1 MSESLR
7 HECDSVDERAAA
19 YALGAV
25 DPAEEQE
32 VGEHLKMCPRPHHEA
47 RSLVDAAT
55 LLPASLD
62 PVRPSEQLRG
72 RLMATIAETPQ
83 EHTTAAP
90 VAIDR
95 GRRRTEGPPVTWWRF
110 SPLPSALAAAALAAA
125 VGLGAWG
132 FAQSERLATRDAA
145 LSAIAS
151 ADAVYPAAGE
161 AGAGWVV
168 ESDDRALFI
177 AEGLAELPDDR
188 LYELWLIGPD
198 GAPVPVG
205 ALSEPDDLVLAT
217 LERSL
222 QDATTFAITVETERV
237 EAPTTEPVLIADL
250 AG

>member
-1 MSESLR
+1 MSHHARQECESI
-7 HECDSVDERAAA
+7 DEIAAA

-25 DPAEEQE
+25 EPAEERS
-32 VGEHLKMCPRPHHEA
+32 VSEHLATCALPHEEA
-47 RSLVDAAT
+47 RSLLEAAAVV
-55 LLPASLD
+55 PVALD
-62 PVRPSEQLRG
+62 PVSPSDQLRA

-83 EHTTAAP
+83 EHRATRHL
-90 VAIDR
+90 IDR
-95 GRRRTEGPPVTWWRF
+95 ASPAESARRPWWRL

-132 FAQSERLATRDAA
+132 YGQSEQLAARDAA

-151 ADAVYPAAGE
+151 ADAVYAAAGE

-168 ESDDRALFI
+168 ESGDDALFI
-177 AEGLAELPDDR
+177 ADGLADLPADR

-198 GAPVPVG
+198 GAPVAVG
-205 ALSEPDDLVLAT
+205 ALTEADGLVLTT

-222 QDATTFAITVETERV
+222 ADATTFAITVETERV
-237 EAPTTEPVLIADL
+237 EAPTTEPVLIANL